1 LWGYTAIII
10 FYKVN
15 IRGIDIGLFYFKG
28 EEKRMDLKEARF
40 KKGISQWGLRMQTGI
55 NQTKI
60 CLIEKGYVTPTDE
73 EKRVLAEALGVEA
86 SEIIWPEVPILSKA
100 QSPQID

>member
-1 LWGYTAIII
+1 
-10 FYKVN
+10 
-15 IRGIDIGLFYFKG
+15 
-28 EEKRMDLKEARF
+28 MDLKEARF

-73 EKRVLAEALGVEA
+73 EKGILAKALGVEA
-86 SEIIWPEVPILSKA
+86 PEIIWPEVPFDPKRNPNRLTKGER
-100 QSPQID
+100 QNEFTQN